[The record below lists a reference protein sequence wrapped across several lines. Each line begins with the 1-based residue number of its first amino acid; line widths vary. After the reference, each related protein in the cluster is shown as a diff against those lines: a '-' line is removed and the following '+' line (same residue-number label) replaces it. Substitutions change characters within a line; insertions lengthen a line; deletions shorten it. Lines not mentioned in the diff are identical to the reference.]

1 LIESAQIPSN
11 KKEKLVSQEKGRLE
25 ELITKLKQ
33 ERDELRVQIH
43 LAKAEAKDEWE
54 ELEKKWEVV
63 ENKLAALKRETKD
76 ASKDIGAALGVLSE
90 EIANAYK
97 RIRKKLN

>member
-1 LIESAQIPSN
+1 MW
-11 KKEKLVSQEKGRLE
+11 QEKGRLE

-54 ELEKKWEVV
+54 ELERKWEVV
-63 ENKLAALKRETKD
+63 ENKLATLKKETKD

>member
-1 LIESAQIPSN
+1 M
-11 KKEKLVSQEKGRLE
+11 SQEKGRLE

-54 ELEKKWEVV
+54 ELEKKWEVL
-63 ENKLAALKRETKD
+63 ENKLATLKRETKD
-76 ASKDIGAALGVLSE
+76 VSKDIGAALGVLSE

-97 RIRKKLN
+97 RIRKKLD

>member
-1 LIESAQIPSN
+1 M
-11 KKEKLVSQEKGRLE
+11 SQEKGRLE
-25 ELITKLKQ
+25 ELISKLKQ

-54 ELEKKWEVV
+54 ELEKKWDIL
-63 ENKLAALKRETKD
+63 ENKLTALKRETKD

-97 RIRKKLN
+97 RIRKKLD

>member
-1 LIESAQIPSN
+1 MW
-11 KKEKLVSQEKGRLE
+11 QEKGRLE

-54 ELEKKWEVV
+54 ELERKWEVV

>member
-1 LIESAQIPSN
+1 
-11 KKEKLVSQEKGRLE
+11 VSQEKGRLE

-54 ELEKKWEVV
+54 ELERKWEVV

>member
-1 LIESAQIPSN
+1 M
-11 KKEKLVSQEKGRLE
+11 SQEKGRLE

-54 ELEKKWEVV
+54 ELERKWEVV

>member
-1 LIESAQIPSN
+1 MSP
-11 KKEKLVSQEKGRLE
+11 EKGRLE

-54 ELEKKWEVV
+54 ELEKKWDIL

-76 ASKDIGAALGVLSE
+76 ASKDIGAALSILSE

-97 RIRKKLN
+97 RIRKKLD

>member
-1 LIESAQIPSN
+1 LIESAQTPSN
-11 KKEKLVSQEKGRLE
+11 QKEKLVSQEKARLE
-25 ELITKLKQ
+25 GLISKLKQ

-54 ELEKKWEVV
+54 ELEKKWDIL

-76 ASKDIGAALGVLSE
+76 VSKDIGSALGVLSE
-90 EIANAYK
+90 EIATAYR
-97 RIRKKLN
+97 RIRKKLD

>member
-1 LIESAQIPSN
+1 MW
-11 KKEKLVSQEKGRLE
+11 QEKGRLE

-54 ELEKKWEVV
+54 ELEKKWEVL
-63 ENKLAALKRETKD
+63 ENKLVALKRETKD

>member
-1 LIESAQIPSN
+1 M
-11 KKEKLVSQEKGRLE
+11 SQERAKLE
-25 ELITKLKQ
+25 ELIGKLKQ

-54 ELEKKWEVV
+54 ELERKWEVV

>member
-1 LIESAQIPSN
+1 M
-11 KKEKLVSQEKGRLE
+11 SQEKARLE
-25 ELITKLKQ
+25 ELISKLKH

-43 LAKAEAKDEWE
+43 LAKAEAKDEWQ
-54 ELEKKWEVV
+54 ELEKKWEVL

-97 RIRKKLN
+97 RIRKKLD

>member
-1 LIESAQIPSN
+1 MW
-11 KKEKLVSQEKGRLE
+11 QEKGRLE

-54 ELEKKWEVV
+54 ELEKKWDIL